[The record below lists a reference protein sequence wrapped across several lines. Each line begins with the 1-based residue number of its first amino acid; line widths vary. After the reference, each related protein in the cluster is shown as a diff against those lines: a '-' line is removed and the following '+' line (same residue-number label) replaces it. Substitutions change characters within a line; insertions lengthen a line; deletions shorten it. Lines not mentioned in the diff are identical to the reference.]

1 MEAIDHIWA
10 ADLTPEG
17 VEWTE
22 PEVIS
27 RGASTVVIVDRGERV
42 ALERRRL
49 GFTRKR
55 GGTRFYTTE
64 RNEIIAPIFE
74 ALWQLKFGGRPAP
87 SRDLPPRTPLTDGH
101 SRAHLNAA
109 FRILAKK
116 HHPDNGGSEAK
127 FVALVKARERLLG

>member
-1 MEAIDHIWA
+1 MAMIEHVWA
-10 ADLTPEG
+10 ADLTPDG
-17 VEWTE
+17 VQWTQ

-27 RGASTVVIVDRGERV
+27 SSISTVVIIDRGEKI

-74 ALWQLKFGGRPAP
+74 ALWQLKFGGRRKPKEMPA
-87 SRDLPPRTPLTDGH
+87 RTPLADGH

>member
-1 MEAIDHIWA
+1 MAMIEHVWA

-17 VEWTE
+17 VKWTE
-22 PEVIS
+22 SEVIS
-27 RGASTVVIVDRGERV
+27 SSLSTVVIVDRGEKI

-49 GFTRKR
+49 GFTRRR

-64 RNEIIAPIFE
+64 RNDIITPIFE
-74 ALWQLKFGGRPAP
+74 ALWQLKFGGRRAPGDKPAQAP
-87 SRDLPPRTPLTDGH
+87 IADRH

-116 HHPDNGGSEAK
+116 HHPDTGGSEAK
-127 FVALVKARERLLG
+127 FVALVEARERLLG

>member
-1 MEAIDHIWA
+1 METIDHIWA

-27 RGASTVVIVDRGERV
+27 SGRSTIVIVDRGEKI

-49 GFTRKR
+49 GFTRRR

-74 ALWQLKFGGRPAP
+74 ALWQLKFGGRRTAKDMPA
-87 SRDLPPRTPLTDGH
+87 RTPIADSH

-127 FVALVKARERLLG
+127 FVALVRARERLLG